1 MVVIA
6 ISTTASIMAVTRHF
20 PGGDTES
27 PTGELAEHGHA
38 GSISTTSLTGTWS
51 TTNGQGL
58 SNSPDNSFSGIISGS
73 NWSGNTHSG
82 SNSNSTPQT
91 ITINA
96 SHGHSVS
103 INTTGN
109 GQKHENR
116 MPYTVINRWKRTA

>member
-1 MVVIA
+1 MRMLA
-6 ISTTASIMAVTRHF
+6 GSTTNSVMAVTGQF
-20 PGGDTES
+20 PGGALRIA
-27 PTGELAEHGHA
+27 TGELAEHGHA

-58 SNSPDNSFSGIISGS
+58 SNSPNNSFSGIISGS